1 MATALSFV
9 VQFQPAVRSVSGI
22 GASDGRARRCTGP
35 VTPLPGCVEAGGSLA
50 GNVISNS
57 MDRIRSC
64 SSFDL
69 RCRLASLIVNSRWC
83 GRHRTYALPKALS
96 RLGGLSQEGEMTSK
110 RAVRLADAPEGG
122 SRSQLRA
129 PKSATLSGA
138 PKAASLPVSDS
149 HFATGRCRPEGD
161 LQGPL
166 RGRAVSGRKR
176 TLTEVVSAPEVG
188 WVGNLALFLLVE
200 RGLSQAGNVAFKT

>member
-1 MATALSFV
+1 MPRGPKRVSAPAVEARARLERPPQMTDSPAWEGRWRASSELATALSFV

-22 GASDGRARRCTGP
+22 GASDGRARRRTGP
-35 VTPLPGCVEAGGSLA
+35 ATPLPGCVEAGGSLA

-138 PKAASLPVSDS
+138 PRAASLPVSDG
-149 HFATGRCRPEGD
+149 HFATGRCRP
-161 LQGPL
+161 
-166 RGRAVSGRKR
+166 
-176 TLTEVVSAPEVG
+176 
-188 WVGNLALFLLVE
+188 
-200 RGLSQAGNVAFKT
+200 